1 MKPSIQEQIEHYTD
15 QVAIYLSYE
24 YTDEPTLKFM
34 IERLNKL
41 VNESKELEELEYK
54 FHDFTYMASITNELN
69 NEINV
74 NIKRYTRL
82 FNYGLITR
90 SEAQFSYLFFL
101 TTSFTRSIA
110 FEIYTNTTA
119 SFI

>member
-1 MKPSIQEQIEHYTD
+1 MKPSIQEKIEHYTN
-15 QVAIYLSYE
+15 QVSIYLSYE

-41 VNESKELEELEYK
+41 VNESKELEYK
-54 FHDFTYMASITNELN
+54 FHNFTYMTSITNELN

-74 NIKRYTRL
+74 NIKRYSRL
-82 FNYGLITR
+82 FNYELVTR

-101 TTSFTRSIA
+101 TTRFPRSIA
-110 FEIYTNTTA
+110 FNIYTNTKA